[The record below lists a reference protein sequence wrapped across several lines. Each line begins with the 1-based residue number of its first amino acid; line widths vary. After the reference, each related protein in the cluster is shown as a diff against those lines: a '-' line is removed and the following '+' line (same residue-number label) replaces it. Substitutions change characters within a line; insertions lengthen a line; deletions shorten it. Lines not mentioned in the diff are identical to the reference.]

1 MAITT
6 LAEALGELSKCIDAY
21 AEAQDG
27 PSGDAEHSAANELAD
42 AAELVLDLAQ
52 HHDTNTGT
60 AKSAAAPSREVRDD
74 VVEEVVPLV
83 IDDDDGAHVY
93 DVFWT
98 EEDALTELRRYLVE
112 RFGEDT
118 VTEAEANESQGLSS
132 LVCFKTTPFAL
143 PLRRG

>member
-21 AEAQDG
+21 AKAQDG

-52 HHDTNTGT
+52 HHDTNTG
-60 AKSAAAPSREVRDD
+60 AAPAAARGGEVRDD
-74 VVEEVVPLV
+74 VVEEIVPLV
-83 IDDDDGAHVY
+83 IDDDDAAHVY

-98 EEDALTELRRYLVE
+98 EQDALTELRRYLVE

-118 VTEAEANESQGLSS
+118 VTEAEADEEKGLSS
-132 LVCFKTTPFAL
+132 LVGFKTTAFAL